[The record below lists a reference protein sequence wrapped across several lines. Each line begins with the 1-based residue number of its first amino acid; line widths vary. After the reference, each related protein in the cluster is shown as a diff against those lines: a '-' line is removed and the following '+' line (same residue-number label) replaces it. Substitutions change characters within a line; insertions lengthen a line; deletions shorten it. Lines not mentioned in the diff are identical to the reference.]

1 MKDRICQ
8 ECGDKLSGRKDQ
20 KFCSDYCRNGFNNKL
35 NEDAN
40 STVRKINGILR
51 KNRRI
56 LVKLNPHGKSTVDSL
71 TLADEGFN
79 FHYITNTFVT
89 QTGKTYFFC
98 YDYGYLKLE
107 NGQFMLIQKQDYIK

>member
-1 MKDRICQ
+1 MKTQ
-8 ECGDKLSGRKDQ
+8 TQLYEKSMESCGKTDVFLSSSVQ
-20 KFCSDYCRNGFNNKL
+20 L
-35 NEDAN
+35 L
-40 STVRKINGILR
+40 TQ
-51 KNRRI
+51 RI
-56 LVKLNPHGKSTVDSL
+56 LVKLNPNGKSTVDSL